1 MNSNKFAFKL
11 NTGDKIQDMRK
22 NILVYNDYSNIAEIL
37 VPLCVEEEIS
47 IRKFITGQRE
57 EQPDFT
63 EIHLIL
69 LDIFINEQYWFEGI
83 KLIKEIR
90 DQTAIPIIV
99 VSDQK
104 TETVKIM
111 ALEAGADDYIIT
123 ETHPLEIF
131 ARIKSQLRHYFQMR
145 LFYSNIG
152 QIFRIDG
159 LEVNNIQRV
168 VKVDN
173 NEIHLTDT
181 EYKILELLIKE
192 KGKILSRAEIY
203 QAVWGMPPI
212 GVNNILS
219 VHIRH
224 IREKI
229 EEDPANPH
237 YLKAARGRGYVI
249 G

>member
-1 MNSNKFAFKL
+1 
-11 NTGDKIQDMRK
+11 MRK
-22 NILVYNDYSNIAEIL
+22 NVLVYNDCSNIAEML
-37 VPLCVEEEIS
+37 VPLCVGEEIS
-47 IRKFITGQRE
+47 IRKFITAQKE

-69 LDIFINEQYWFEGI
+69 LDIFIDERYWFESI

-90 DQTAIPIIV
+90 AQCAIPIIV
-99 VSDQK
+99 VSDRK

-111 ALEAGADDYIIT
+111 ALEAGADDYIST
-123 ETHPLEIF
+123 ETHPLEIL
-131 ARIKSQLRHYFQMR
+131 ARIKSQLRHYFQMK
-145 LFYSNIG
+145 LLYSNIER
-152 QIFRIDG
+152 IFRIDG
-159 LEVNNIQRV
+159 LEVDDIQRV

-173 NEIHLTDT
+173 KEVRLTRT

-192 KGKILSRAEIY
+192 KGKIFTRNEIY
-203 QAVWGMPPI
+203 QAVWGMRPV
-212 GVNNILS
+212 GVDNTLS

-229 EEDPANPH
+229 EKDPAKPH
-237 YLKAARGRGYVI
+237 YLKAAWGKGYVI

>member
-1 MNSNKFAFKL
+1 
-11 NTGDKIQDMRK
+11 MRK
-22 NILVYNDYSNIAEIL
+22 NILVYNDCTNIAEVL
-37 VPLCVEEEIS
+37 LPLCAGEEMNV
-47 IRKFITGQRE
+47 RKFVSGKKE

-63 EIHLIL
+63 GIHLIL
-69 LDIFINEQYWFEGI
+69 LDIFLDEQYWFEGI

-90 DQTAIPIIV
+90 TQSAIPIIV
-99 VSDQK
+99 VSGQK

-111 ALEAGADDYIIT
+111 ALEAGADDYIST

-131 ARIKSQLRHYFQMR
+131 ARIKSQLRRYFQMQ
-145 LFYSNIG
+145 LLYSNID
-152 QIFRIDG
+152 QIFRVDG
-159 LEVNNIQRV
+159 LEVNDIQRV

-173 NEIHLTDT
+173 REIRLTRT

-192 KGKILSRAEIY
+192 KGKVFSRDEIY
-203 QAVWGMPPI
+203 QAVWGMLPV
-212 GVNNILS
+212 GVDNTLS

-229 EEDPANPH
+229 EENPAKPH
-237 YLKAARGRGYVI
+237 YLKAAWGKGYVV

>member
-1 MNSNKFAFKL
+1 
-11 NTGDKIQDMRK
+11 MRK
-22 NILVYNDYSNIAEIL
+22 NILVYNDYSNIAEML
-37 VPLCVEEEIS
+37 VPLCVGEEIS
-47 IRKFITGQRE
+47 IRKFITTQKE

-69 LDIFINEQYWFEGI
+69 LDIFMNEQYWFEGI

-90 DQTAIPIIV
+90 EQTAIPIIV

-131 ARIKSQLRHYFQMR
+131 ARIKSQLRHYFQMK
-145 LFYSNIG
+145 LFYSNIE
-152 QIFRIDG
+152 QIFRVDG
-159 LEVNNIQRV
+159 LEVNGIQRV

-173 NEIHLTDT
+173 KEIHLTGT
-181 EYKILELLIKE
+181 EYKILELLMKE
-192 KGKILSRAEIY
+192 KGKIFSRDEIY
-203 QAVWGMPPI
+203 QAVWGMPPV
-212 GVNNILS
+212 GVENTIS

-237 YLKAARGRGYVI
+237 YLKVARGRGYVI

>member
-1 MNSNKFAFKL
+1 
-11 NTGDKIQDMRK
+11 MRK
-22 NILVYNDYSNIAEIL
+22 NILVYNDCSNIAEML
-37 VPLCVEEEIS
+37 VPFCVGEEIS
-47 IRKFITGQRE
+47 IRKFVGAQKD

-69 LDIFINEQYWFEGI
+69 LDIFLDEQYWFEGI

-90 DQTAIPIIV
+90 TQSAIPIIV
-99 VSDQK
+99 VSEQK

-111 ALEAGADDYIIT
+111 ALEAGADDYIST

-131 ARIKSQLRHYFQMR
+131 ARIKSQLRHFFQMK
-145 LFYSNIG
+145 LFYSNIE
-152 QIFRIDG
+152 QIFRVDG
-159 LEVNNIQRV
+159 LEVNDSQRV

-173 NEIHLTDT
+173 KEIRLTRT

-192 KGKILSRAEIY
+192 KGKIFSRDEIY
-203 QAVWGMPPI
+203 QAVWGMPPV
-212 GVNNILS
+212 GVDNTLS
-219 VHIRH
+219 VHIRR

-229 EEDPANPH
+229 EENPAKPH
-237 YLKAARGRGYVI
+237 YLKAAWGKGYVI

>member
-1 MNSNKFAFKL
+1 
-11 NTGDKIQDMRK
+11 MRK
-22 NILVYNDYSNIAEIL
+22 NILVYNDCSNIAERL
-37 VPLCVEEEIS
+37 VPFCVGEEMS
-47 IRKFITGQRE
+47 IQKFVTAQKKK
-57 EQPDFT
+57 QPDFT

-69 LDIFINEQYWFEGI
+69 LDIVIDEQYWFEGI

-90 DQTAIPIIV
+90 SQSAIPIIV

-111 ALEAGADDYIIT
+111 ALEAGADDYITT

-131 ARIKSQLRHYFQMR
+131 ARIKSQLRRYFQMK
-145 LFYSNIG
+145 LFYNNIG
-152 QIFRIDG
+152 QNYRVDG
-159 LEVNNIQRV
+159 LEVNDIQRV

-173 NEIHLTDT
+173 KEVRLTGT

-192 KGKILSRAEIY
+192 KGKIFSRDEIY
-203 QAVWGMPPI
+203 QAVWGMPPV
-212 GVNNILS
+212 GVDNTIS

-229 EEDPANPH
+229 EENPASPH
-237 YLKAARGRGYVI
+237 YLKAAWGKGYVI

>member
-1 MNSNKFAFKL
+1 
-11 NTGDKIQDMRK
+11 MRK
-22 NILVYNDYSNIAEIL
+22 NILVYNDCSNIAETL
-37 VPLCVEEEIS
+37 GPFCVGEEIS
-47 IRKFITGQRE
+47 IRKFIRTQKE

-69 LDIFINEQYWFEGI
+69 LDIFIDESYWFEGI
-83 KLIKEIR
+83 KLIKDIR
-90 DQTAIPIIV
+90 AQSTIPIIV

-104 TETVKIM
+104 METVKIM
-111 ALEAGADDYIIT
+111 ALESGADDYIST

-131 ARIKSQLRHYFQMR
+131 ARIKSQLRRYFQMK
-145 LFYSNIG
+145 LLYSNIE
-152 QIFRIDG
+152 QIFRVDG
-159 LEVNNIQRV
+159 LEVNDIQRV

-173 NEIHLTDT
+173 KEIRLTGT

-192 KGKILSRAEIY
+192 KGKIFSRDEIY
-203 QAVWGMPPI
+203 QAVWGMPPV
-212 GVNNILS
+212 GVENTIS

-229 EEDPANPH
+229 EENPANPH
-237 YLKAARGRGYVI
+237 YLKAAWGKGYVI

>member
-1 MNSNKFAFKL
+1 
-11 NTGDKIQDMRK
+11 MRK
-22 NILVYNDYSNIAEIL
+22 NILVYNDCSNIAEML
-37 VPLCVEEEIS
+37 VPLCVGEEIS
-47 IRKFITGQRE
+47 IRKFITAQKE

-69 LDIFINEQYWFEGI
+69 LDIFIDELYWFEGI

-90 DQTAIPIIV
+90 AQSAIPIIL

-111 ALEAGADDYIIT
+111 ALEAGADDYIST

-131 ARIKSQLRHYFQMR
+131 ARIKSQLRHYFQMQ
-145 LFYSNIG
+145 LFYSNIER
-152 QIFRIDG
+152 IFRIGG
-159 LEVNNIQRV
+159 LEVNDIQRV

-173 NEIHLTDT
+173 KEVRLTRT
-181 EYKILELLIKE
+181 EYKILELMIKE
-192 KGKILSRAEIY
+192 KGKIFSRDEIY
-203 QAVWGMPPI
+203 QAVWGMPPV
-212 GVNNILS
+212 GVDNTLS

-229 EEDPANPH
+229 EENPAKPH
-237 YLKAARGRGYVI
+237 YLKAAWGKGYVI

>member
-1 MNSNKFAFKL
+1 
-11 NTGDKIQDMRK
+11 MRK
-22 NILVYNDYSNIAEIL
+22 NILVYNDCSNIAEML
-37 VPLCVEEEIS
+37 VPLCVREEIS
-47 IRKFITGQRE
+47 IRKFITAQKE

-69 LDIFINEQYWFEGI
+69 LDIFIDELYWFEGI

-90 DQTAIPIIV
+90 AQSAIPIIL

-111 ALEAGADDYIIT
+111 ALEAGADDYIST

-131 ARIKSQLRHYFQMR
+131 ARIKSQLRHYFQ
-145 LFYSNIG
+145 LKLLYSNMEH
-152 QIFRIDG
+152 IFQVDE
-159 LEVNNIQRV
+159 LEVNDSQRV

-173 NEIHLTDT
+173 KEIRLTHT

-192 KGKILSRAEIY
+192 KGKIFSRDEIY
-203 QAVWGMPPI
+203 QAVWGMRPV
-212 GVNNILS
+212 GVDNTLS

-237 YLKAARGRGYVI
+237 YLKAAWGKGYVI

>member
-1 MNSNKFAFKL
+1 
-11 NTGDKIQDMRK
+11 MRK
-22 NILVYNDYSNIAEIL
+22 NILVYNDCSNIAEML
-37 VPLCVEEEIS
+37 VPLCVGEEIS
-47 IRKFITGQRE
+47 IRKFITAQKE

-69 LDIFINEQYWFEGI
+69 LDIVIDEPYWFEGI

-90 DQTAIPIIV
+90 VHSAIPVIV

-111 ALEAGADDYIIT
+111 ALEAGADDYIFT

-131 ARIKSQLRHYFQMR
+131 ARIKSQLRHYFQ
-145 LFYSNIG
+145 LKLLYSNMEH
-152 QIFRIDG
+152 IFQVDE
-159 LEVNNIQRV
+159 LEVNDSQRV

-173 NEIHLTDT
+173 KEIRLTRT

-192 KGKILSRAEIY
+192 KGKIFSRDEIY
-203 QAVWGMPPI
+203 QAVWGMRPV
-212 GVNNILS
+212 GVDNTLS

-237 YLKAARGRGYVI
+237 YLKKRPGGRGI
-249 G
+249 

>member
-1 MNSNKFAFKL
+1 
-11 NTGDKIQDMRK
+11 MRK
-22 NILVYNDYSNIAEIL
+22 NILVYNDCSNIAEMLI
-37 VPLCVEEEIS
+37 PLCVGEEIS
-47 IRKFITGQRE
+47 IRKFITAQKK

-69 LDIFINEQYWFEGI
+69 LDIVIDEPYWFDGI

-90 DQTAIPIIV
+90 AQSAIPIIV

-111 ALEAGADDYIIT
+111 ALEAGADDYILT

-131 ARIKSQLRHYFQMR
+131 ARIKSQLRHYFQ
-145 LFYSNIG
+145 LQLLYSNMEH
-152 QIFRIDG
+152 IFRVDD
-159 LEVNNIQRV
+159 LEVNDSQRM

-173 NEIHLTDT
+173 REIRLTCT

-192 KGKILSRAEIY
+192 KGKIFSRDEIY
-203 QAVWGMPPI
+203 QAVWGMRPI
-212 GVNNILS
+212 GVDNTLS

-229 EEDPANPH
+229 EENPAKPH
-237 YLKAARGRGYVI
+237 YLKAAWGKGYVI